1 MSSPAGEL
9 QSILDALSEP
19 VLVWDA
25 QGRLLHANAACRE
38 QLGWDIAGLAAA
50 GPAALAP
57 AGSELAALLGDAS
70 AQLAAGGGPIGLEV
84 CAVLAADGSERRC
97 SARLAALAA
106 SAGTP
111 SGFLLQLRPLG
122 SFPAAVEHFQA
133 VFESAADGI
142 FIKDRELRYL
152 AVNPALCAIHGRR
165 EEDLIGRRAGDLFP
179 APAAAALEA
188 TDRRVLAGE
197 RVESMQ
203 EMPMPDGLHTVQI
216 VKSPLRGSD
225 GTIVGLCAIAR
236 NITEA
241 RKLETALRVSEE
253 ELRLLAENIPGA
265 LFSFIRR
272 PDGKLESAYH
282 SVGLE
287 RLLGAEIVDRLR
299 QGAINYRDL
308 LHPDD
313 RTALPQPVRSVDGQ
327 SFRVEAEH
335 RLRNGRGGYSWLRL
349 QALGLLRPDGGVHW
363 HGVLLDVDE
372 RKRMDTALA
381 ELSSRLQ
388 ALADQMPGVVFSY
401 RRRPDGHREA
411 VYISLGL
418 EAQIGPKLAWQVQ
431 QDTDSLHTL
440 IHPADQ
446 GAVVNGDKETGPG
459 QFSSDVEYRMLTDGG
474 EYRWMYSR
482 AKGLAQ
488 DDGSVLWHGFIVD
501 IDERKRIEEALRQ
514 ASLRLQALADN
525 LPGLVYSYRR
535 QADGRREGIYLSPR
549 GLEEIV
555 GPQNAARMRADLDYH
570 DTLLHPAEKDS
581 GAPMSPAPDMQP
593 LHFHREYRLRHD
605 DGDYRWVD
613 SRSTG
618 FPQSDGSVI
627 WHGLMINVS
636 RRKRAEEELRLHSD
650 TLERT
655 NRELNEAIL
664 QVESAIQARGRF
676 LTTMSHEIRTPLTAI
691 LGFAELLLESPEQ
704 GRLQDSLEL
713 IRDNGH
719 YLLRIVNDVLDYSK
733 IEAGKLTLERE
744 ALDPAALLGELCA
757 LMRVRAEAKGL
768 KLLLDVDPRL
778 PGALQC
784 DLTRLRQILLN
795 LLGNAIK
802 FTPAG
807 SVTLRCRHLDSEP
820 PQLLFE
826 VEDTGIGIPAGDPER
841 LFEAF
846 VQGDP
851 SDARAFG
858 GSGLGLAIS
867 RSLARLLGG
876 DIVASALPA
885 GGSCFSLRLPAEL
898 ESMVPPA
905 VPHRAA
911 PVVLC
916 GRILVVED
924 NATNRILVRLLLE
937 AAGAT
942 VLEAADGEA
951 ALRMVTEAEAEN
963 EAFDAIL
970 MDIQMPGLDGYE
982 VTRRLR
988 AQGCRTPIVALTA
1001 HALSGHRERCL
1012 AAGCDGYCA
1021 KPIDRDELLGLLA
1034 AQIARRGAEH

>member
-1 MSSPAGEL
+1 MSKSAGEL

-19 VLVWDA
+19 ILVWDA
-25 QGRLLHANAACRE
+25 QGRLLHANVACWE
-38 QLGWDIAGLAAA
+38 QLGWDLAALA
-50 GPAALAP
+50 ASVPAALAP
-57 AGSELAALLGDAS
+57 AGSELAALLGEAP
-70 AQLAAGGGPIGLEV
+70 ARLAAAGGALALEA

-106 SAGTP
+106 PAGAPP
-111 SGFLLQLRPLG
+111 SFLLQLRLLG
-122 SFPAAVEHFQA
+122 RLPATMEHFRA

-165 EEDLIGRRAGDLFP
+165 EEELIGRRAEDLFP
-179 APAAAALEA
+179 AAVAAALEA

-197 RVESMQ
+197 RIDSLQ
-203 EMPMPDGLHTVQI
+203 EIPMEDGLHTVQI
-216 VKSPLRGSD
+216 VKSPVRGSD

-241 RKLETALRVSEE
+241 HKLENALRASEE
-253 ELRLLAENIPGA
+253 ELRLLAENMPGA

-287 RLLGAEIVDRLR
+287 RLLGAELVDRLR
-299 QGAINYRDL
+299 QGAINYSEL
-308 LHPDD
+308 LHPED
-313 RTALPQPVRSVDGQ
+313 RAAFPAPVRSMDGQ
-327 SFRVEAEH
+327 SFRLEAEH
-335 RLRNGRGGYSWLRL
+335 RLQNGRGGYRWVRL
-349 QALGLLRPDGGVHW
+349 QSHGSLRPDGNVRW
-363 HGVLLDVDE
+363 HGVVLDVDE
-372 RKRMDTALA
+372 RKRMDSTLA

-388 ALADQMPGVVFSY
+388 ALTDQMPGVVFSY
-401 RRRPDGHREA
+401 RRRPSGHREA
-411 VYISLGL
+411 VYISPGL
-418 EAQIGPKLAWQVQ
+418 EAQIGPELAWKIQ
-431 QDTDSLHTL
+431 QDIDALHAL
-440 IHPADQ
+440 IHADDLH
-446 GAVVNGDKETGPG
+446 AVVNGDRETEPD
-459 QFSSDVEYRMLTDGG
+459 QFGSDVEYRTLTDSG

-488 DDGSVLWHGFIVD
+488 ADGSVLWHGFIVD

-535 QADGRREGIYLSPR
+535 HPDGRREHIYIGPR
-549 GLEEIV
+549 GLEEII
-555 GPQNAARMRADLDYH
+555 GPKNAARMREDLDYH
-570 DTLLHPAEKDS
+570 DTLLHPDEKDS
-581 GAPMSPAPDMQP
+581 FAPMRPDPDLQP
-593 LHFHREYRLRHD
+593 LHFLREYRLRHD

-618 FPQSDGSVI
+618 FPQPDGSVI

-676 LTTMSHEIRTPLTAI
+676 LATMSHEIRTPLTAI

-768 KLLLDVDPRL
+768 KLKLDVDPHL
-778 PGALQC
+778 PNALQC

-802 FTPAG
+802 FTPTG
-807 SVTLRCRHLDSEP
+807 SVTLRCRYLESEP

-846 VQGDP
+846 AQGDP
-851 SDARAFG
+851 SDARAYG
-858 GSGLGLAIS
+858 GTGLGLAIS

-876 DIVASALPA
+876 DIEAIALPA
-885 GGSCFSLRLPAEL
+885 GGSCFSLRLPVEL
-898 ESMVPPA
+898 ESAAPPA
-905 VPHRAA
+905 VAHRSASG
-911 PVVLC
+911 VLY

-937 AAGAT
+937 SAGAT
-942 VLEAADGEA
+942 VVEATDGET
-951 ALRMVTEAEAEN
+951 ALRMVAEAEAEN
-963 EAFDAIL
+963 QAFDAIL

-982 VTRRLR
+982 ATRRLR

-1012 AAGCDGYCA
+1012 AAGCDAYCA
-1021 KPIDRDELLGLLA
+1021 KPIDREELFGVLA
-1034 AQIARRGAEH
+1034 DCMGQDRTSP